1 VNVEPLYGLR
11 LGTPRLELR
20 LGTRAELAEVHELAK
35 QGIHPPDEMP
45 FENPWTD
52 RSGDEDFVERSVNFH
67 ETALREW
74 RPERWSFNPL
84 VFLSGQPIGSQGM
97 RAEDFPT
104 RREVDTGSW
113 LGRAFQGQGIGT
125 EMRTALLELAFSVL
139 GAEAAL
145 SGSVFGNESSKRV
158 SEKLGYRIIGTSSI
172 APRGEPVQ
180 KYDFRIERADW
191 RPPFPVEIE
200 GAEPCRDLFGASE
213 SS

>member
-11 LGTPRLELR
+11 LWTPRLELR
-20 LGTRAELAEVHELAK
+20 LGTRGELIEVHELAQ

-52 RSGDEDFVERSVNFH
+52 RSGDEDFVERSVGFH

-84 VFLSGQPIGSQGM
+84 VFLSGRPIGSQGM

-113 LGRAFQGQGIGT
+113 LGRAFQGEGIGT
-125 EMRTALLELAFSVL
+125 EMRTAVLELAFREL
-139 GAEAAL
+139 GARVAL
-145 SGSVFGNESSKRV
+145 SASMLGNEASKRV
-158 SEKLGYRIIGTSSI
+158 SEKLGYEITGTSTS
-172 APRGEPVQ
+172 APRGEPQQ
-180 KYDFRIERADW
+180 KFDLRIGRENW
-191 RPPFPVEIE
+191 NPPFPVEIE
-200 GAEPCRDLFGASE
+200 GAEACRGLFGASG

>member
-1 VNVEPLYGLR
+1 LSVAPLYGLR
-11 LGTPRLELR
+11 LRTPRLELR
-20 LGTRAELAEVHELAK
+20 LGTREELVEVHELAQ

-52 RSGDEDFVERSVNFH
+52 RSADEDFVERSVDFH

-74 RPERWSFNPL
+74 RPDRWSFNPL
-84 VFLSGQPIGSQGM
+84 VFLSGRPIGSQGM
-97 RAEDFPT
+97 RADDFPT

-139 GAEAAL
+139 SAEAAL
-145 SGSVFGNESSKRV
+145 SGSVLGNESSKRV

-191 RPPFPVEIE
+191 RPPFRVEIE
-200 GAEPCRDLFGASE
+200 GAEACLALFGSTE
-213 SS
+213 SA